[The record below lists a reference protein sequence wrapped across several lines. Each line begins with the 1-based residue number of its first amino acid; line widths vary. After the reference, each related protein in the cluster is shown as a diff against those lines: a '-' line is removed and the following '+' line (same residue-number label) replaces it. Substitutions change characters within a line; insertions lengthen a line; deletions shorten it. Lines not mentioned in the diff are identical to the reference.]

1 MKRRSWTAAV
11 GLVGILAAGGALNS
25 AALRAT
31 FALDD
36 FAQRAMIEGK
46 LTPHR
51 GPINL
56 YDLVADDK
64 RAALLDRGVIP
75 WWSDPH
81 LTIRFLRPLSS
92 LLLWVDHRLFGNEPF
107 GPHVMS
113 FIWWAAAVLAAHVL
127 YRTAVG
133 KQAAW
138 IATLIFALS
147 PTLAIPL
154 VWL

>member
-1 MKRRSWTAAV
+1 MRRQPWTAGV
-11 GLVGILAAGGALNS
+11 LLVGVLAAGTAVNR

-51 GPINL
+51 GPFNL
-56 YDLVADDK
+56 YDLVADDN

-92 LLLWVDHRLFGNEPF
+92 LLVWVDHRLFGNEAF
-107 GPHVMS
+107 GPHVFS
-113 FIWWAAAVLAAHVL
+113 FVWWAA
-127 YRTAVG
+127 
-133 KQAAW
+133 
-138 IATLIFALS
+138 
-147 PTLAIPL
+147 
-154 VWL
+154 